1 MEQAI
6 SINKALDFFK
16 LTINDLQKAI
26 SVAMSRK
33 ATYADIYIEYT
44 TTNAIIYKEDKIDYA
59 YEDIDSGAGI
69 RVVSDEHS
77 GYAYTEIITPKDLIK
92 AANFANKISD
102 GNIDFAPVNINFLE
116 IKNNRYPILK
126 SWDDYTTNDKS
137 RYLDLLN
144 SKIKNKDSNIS
155 NIKINFSN
163 ETKKILFI
171 NSEGDIY
178 ADIRPTANLSVSCII
193 VDGEK
198 TGDANISKSF
208 LKGYEFFD
216 EEMIEKMA
224 KELVDRA
231 RLNIISTK
239 PQGGKM
245 PVVMGCGESGI
256 LLHEAIGH
264 TFEADFI
271 RKKTS
276 VFCNQL
282 GNKICNSEITIV
294 DDGTIPFNRGSINFD
309 DEGIEGEK
317 THLITDGVLTGFLHD
332 RISARHFGV
341 KPTGNGRRSSFRKEP
356 IPRMRS
362 TYMEN
367 GNHSLEEMIAEVNKG
382 VFVESY
388 SNGEVEIGAG
398 NFTFYVK
405 QGYMIENGK
414 LTTPI
419 KDINVIG
426 NGPEALANI
435 SMVGNDLEISNATW
449 MCGKNGQNCPVSCGM
464 PSVLVNNLTVGGE

>member
-1 MEQAI
+1 MGN
-6 SINKALDFFK
+6 INEINDALDFFK
-16 LTINDLQKAI
+16 LTVNDLQKSI
-26 SVAMSRK
+26 ETAMCRQ

-44 TTNAIIYKEDKIDYA
+44 TSNAISFKEDKIDYA
-59 YEDIDSGAGI
+59 YEDIDSGAGV
-69 RVVSDEHS
+69 RVISNEHS
-77 GYAYTEIITPKDLIK
+77 GYAYTEIITPADLIK
-92 AANFANKISD
+92 AANFANKISS
-102 GNIDFAPVNINFLE
+102 GNKEYYPININCLE

-126 SWDDYTTNDKS
+126 SWDNYTTSDKNI
-137 RYLDLLN
+137 YLQKLN
-144 SKIKNKDSNIS
+144 NRIKMLDCNIS
-155 NIKINFSN
+155 NIKINFFN
-163 ETKKILFI
+163 ETKKILFF
-171 NSEGDIY
+171 NSSGDIY
-178 ADIRPTANLSVSCII
+178 TDVRPTANLSVSCII
-193 VDGEK
+193 QKEGK
-198 TGDANISKSF
+198 TGNANISRSY
-208 LKGYEFFD
+208 LKGYEFFSKTLI
-216 EEMIEKMA
+216 EEMA
-224 KELVDRA
+224 QELIKRA
-231 RLNIISTK
+231 NLNLVSTK

-282 GNKICNSEITIV
+282 GNKICNPEINII

-309 DEGIEGEK
+309 DEGVESQK
-317 THLITDGVLTGFLHD
+317 TYLITEGVLTGFLHD
-332 RISARHFGV
+332 RISAMHFGV

-356 IPRMRS
+356 IPRMRA

-367 GNHSLEEMIAEVNKG
+367 GTHTLDEIIAQVDNG

-398 NFTFYVK
+398 NFTFYVN
-405 QGYMIENGK
+405 QGFLIEKGK
-414 LTTPI
+414 LTAPI

-426 NGPEALANI
+426 NGPDALANI
-435 SMVGNDLEISNATW
+435 SMVGNDLKISNSSWT
-449 MCGKNGQNCPVSCGM
+449 CGKNGQSCPVSCGM